1 MSSKLLMNNIV
12 GGGNMQMQKGTV
24 TATAENQNI
33 TITGLSFVPNIVFVR
48 IISDISALTR
58 SLCWIYTPYAIFSS
72 RTDSNG
78 INAGITGANS
88 YLDKGYNKG
97 VQKIKLIDGGFQFDT
112 IDTSYGPIRQ
122 GDQFEWVAIKYE

>member
-48 IISDISALTR
+48 IISDISALAR
-58 SLCWIYTPYAIFSS
+58 SLCWIYTPYARFSI
-72 RTDSNG
+72 RTDSSG
-78 INAGITGANS
+78 ISSGITGKDYYA
-88 YLDKGYNKG
+88 DKGYTVG
-97 VQKIKLIDGGFQFDT
+97 TSKIKLIDGGFQFNT